1 MSKAPITK
9 VPSPVGGGG
18 LGWGRL
24 YRTAMDAL
32 YRFCVI
38 VAGGALVLISA
49 VIPWGVFTR
58 YVLNSA
64 ASWPEPMAI
73 LLTIVLTFFGAAACY
88 RAGTHMSVSVLVRV
102 MPLPL
107 RRVIE
112 PFAEGLVALV
122 GLFMVIWG
130 ARLVDATWHQSI
142 AEFPSLSVGLTYLPI
157 PVGWRHNAAVRCRAP
172 ADRAPAAG
180 RRTDAALRRVHS
192 RPMEILIVVGTLLVC
207 FALGVPI
214 AYALGLGALAG
225 AYWIGIPLEAVML
238 QVSSGVSKFAMLT
251 IPFFVLAGAIMA
263 EGGMARRL
271 VAFANVLVGL
281 VRVRGGLS
289 AVNVLATTFLS
300 GISGSA
306 VADTSAIGSVMIPQM
321 ERTGYPRVF
330 ATNVTISASVQALL
344 VPPSHNAVI
353 YSLAT
358 GGTIS
363 IISLFMAGVMP
374 GLLLGASLVVLC
386 LVIAY
391 RNGHPRGETVPLREA
406 AKIAIDALWGLVTL
420 AIILGG
426 ILGGIFTAIEA
437 GAVACIWAFFV
448 TMFIYRDYR
457 WRDLPELIHRTMRTV
472 AMVMTLIAFA
482 SSVGYVMALMQVP
495 ARVTA
500 LLLTLSSDK
509 NVILFLINIL
519 LLVLGCLLDMAPSIL
534 IVTPILLPVVMKFGV
549 DPVHF
554 GMIMLLNLGIGLC
567 HPPVGAILFVGC
579 AVGRVTIEQVV
590 REIWPFYGVMFFVLM
605 LVTYIP
611 SVSLWLPR
619 ILGL

>member
-1 MSKAPITK
+1 
-9 VPSPVGGGG
+9 
-18 LGWGRL
+18 
-24 YRTAMDAL
+24 
-32 YRFCVI
+32 
-38 VAGGALVLISA
+38 
-49 VIPWGVFTR
+49 
-58 YVLNSA
+58 
-64 ASWPEPMAI
+64 
-73 LLTIVLTFFGAAACY
+73 
-88 RAGTHMSVSVLVRV
+88 
-102 MPLPL
+102 
-107 RRVIE
+107 
-112 PFAEGLVALV
+112 
-122 GLFMVIWG
+122 
-130 ARLVDATWHQSI
+130 
-142 AEFPSLSVGLTYLPI
+142 
-157 PVGWRHNAAVRCRAP
+157 
-172 ADRAPAAG
+172 
-180 RRTDAALRRVHS
+180 
-192 RPMEILIVVGTLLVC
+192 MEILIVIASLFVC

-214 AYALGLGALAG
+214 AYALGLAALAG

-271 VAFANVLVGL
+271 VAFANVLVGM

-321 ERTGYPRVF
+321 EKTGYPRVF

-363 IISLFMAGVMP
+363 IISLFMAGVAP

-386 LVIAY
+386 LALAY
-391 RNGHPRGETVPLREA
+391 RDGHPRGETVALREA
-406 AKIAIDALWGLVTL
+406 VKIAIDALWGLVTL

-426 ILGGIFTAIEA
+426 ILGGVFTAIEA
-437 GAVACIWAFFV
+437 GAVACLWAFFV

-457 WRDLPELIHRTMRTV
+457 WRELPQLVHRTMRTV

-482 SSVGYVMALMQVP
+482 ASVGYVMALMQVP
-495 ARVTA
+495 AKVTA
-500 LLLTLSSDK
+500 MLLTLSSDK
-509 NVILFLINIL
+509 NVILLLINVL

-534 IVTPILLPVVMKFGV
+534 ICTPILLPVVVKFGV

-590 REIWPFYGVMFFVLM
+590 REIWPFYAVMFIVLM

-611 SVSLWLPR
+611 SISLWVPR
-619 ILGL
+619 LLSL

>member
-1 MSKAPITK
+1 
-9 VPSPVGGGG
+9 
-18 LGWGRL
+18 
-24 YRTAMDAL
+24 
-32 YRFCVI
+32 
-38 VAGGALVLISA
+38 
-49 VIPWGVFTR
+49 
-58 YVLNSA
+58 
-64 ASWPEPMAI
+64 
-73 LLTIVLTFFGAAACY
+73 
-88 RAGTHMSVSVLVRV
+88 
-102 MPLPL
+102 
-107 RRVIE
+107 
-112 PFAEGLVALV
+112 
-122 GLFMVIWG
+122 
-130 ARLVDATWHQSI
+130 
-142 AEFPSLSVGLTYLPI
+142 
-157 PVGWRHNAAVRCRAP
+157 
-172 ADRAPAAG
+172 
-180 RRTDAALRRVHS
+180 
-192 RPMEILIVVGTLLVC
+192 MEILIVVGTLLVC

-281 VRVRGGLS
+281 VRIRGGLS

-386 LVIAY
+386 LVLAY
-391 RNGHPRGETVPLREA
+391 RNGHPRGETVPLRDA
-406 AKIAIDALWGLVTL
+406 VIIAIDALWGLVTL

-426 ILGGIFTAIEA
+426 ILGGVFTAIEA

-457 WRDLPELIHRTMRTV
+457 WRDLPDLIHRTMRTV

>member
-1 MSKAPITK
+1 
-9 VPSPVGGGG
+9 
-18 LGWGRL
+18 
-24 YRTAMDAL
+24 
-32 YRFCVI
+32 
-38 VAGGALVLISA
+38 
-49 VIPWGVFTR
+49 
-58 YVLNSA
+58 
-64 ASWPEPMAI
+64 
-73 LLTIVLTFFGAAACY
+73 
-88 RAGTHMSVSVLVRV
+88 
-102 MPLPL
+102 
-107 RRVIE
+107 
-112 PFAEGLVALV
+112 
-122 GLFMVIWG
+122 
-130 ARLVDATWHQSI
+130 
-142 AEFPSLSVGLTYLPI
+142 
-157 PVGWRHNAAVRCRAP
+157 
-172 ADRAPAAG
+172 
-180 RRTDAALRRVHS
+180 
-192 RPMEILIVVGTLLVC
+192 MEILIVVGSLFVC

-214 AYALGLGALAG
+214 AYALGLAALAG

-321 ERTGYPRVF
+321 EKTGYPRVF

-363 IISLFMAGVMP
+363 IISLFMAGVAP
-374 GLLLGASLVVLC
+374 GLLLGASLIVLC
-386 LVIAY
+386 LVLAH
-391 RNGHPRGETVPLREA
+391 RDGHPRGETVALREA
-406 AKIAIDALWGLVTL
+406 LKIAIDALWGLVTL

-426 ILGGIFTAIEA
+426 ILGGVFTAIEA
-437 GAVACIWAFFV
+437 GAVACLWAFFV

-457 WRDLPELIHRTMRTV
+457 WRELPQLVHRTMRTV

-482 SSVGYVMALMQVP
+482 ASVGYVMALMQVP

-500 LLLTLSSDK
+500 VLLTLSSDK
-509 NVILFLINIL
+509 NVILLLINVL

-534 IVTPILLPVVMKFGV
+534 ICTPILLPVVVKFGV

-590 REIWPFYGVMFFVLM
+590 REIWPFYAVMFIVLM

-611 SVSLWLPR
+611 SISLWLPR
-619 ILGL
+619 LLSL

>member
-1 MSKAPITK
+1 
-9 VPSPVGGGG
+9 
-18 LGWGRL
+18 
-24 YRTAMDAL
+24 
-32 YRFCVI
+32 
-38 VAGGALVLISA
+38 
-49 VIPWGVFTR
+49 
-58 YVLNSA
+58 
-64 ASWPEPMAI
+64 
-73 LLTIVLTFFGAAACY
+73 
-88 RAGTHMSVSVLVRV
+88 
-102 MPLPL
+102 
-107 RRVIE
+107 
-112 PFAEGLVALV
+112 
-122 GLFMVIWG
+122 
-130 ARLVDATWHQSI
+130 
-142 AEFPSLSVGLTYLPI
+142 
-157 PVGWRHNAAVRCRAP
+157 
-172 ADRAPAAG
+172 
-180 RRTDAALRRVHS
+180 
-192 RPMEILIVVGTLLVC
+192 MEILIVVGTLLVC

-289 AVNVLATTFLS
+289 AVNVIATTFLS

-386 LVIAY
+386 LVLAY
-391 RNGHPRGETVPLREA
+391 RHGHPRGEALPLREA
-406 AKIAIDALWGLVTL
+406 VKIAVDALWGLVTL
-420 AIILGG
+420 VIILGG
-426 ILGGIFTAIEA
+426 ILGGVFTAIEA

-457 WRDLPELIHRTMRTV
+457 WRDLPELIHRTVRTV

-534 IVTPILLPVVMKFGV
+534 IVTPILLPVIMKFGV

-590 REIWPFYGVMFFVLM
+590 REIWPFYGVMFLVLM

-619 ILGL
+619 MLGL

>member
-1 MSKAPITK
+1 
-9 VPSPVGGGG
+9 
-18 LGWGRL
+18 
-24 YRTAMDAL
+24 
-32 YRFCVI
+32 
-38 VAGGALVLISA
+38 
-49 VIPWGVFTR
+49 
-58 YVLNSA
+58 
-64 ASWPEPMAI
+64 
-73 LLTIVLTFFGAAACY
+73 
-88 RAGTHMSVSVLVRV
+88 
-102 MPLPL
+102 
-107 RRVIE
+107 
-112 PFAEGLVALV
+112 
-122 GLFMVIWG
+122 
-130 ARLVDATWHQSI
+130 
-142 AEFPSLSVGLTYLPI
+142 
-157 PVGWRHNAAVRCRAP
+157 
-172 ADRAPAAG
+172 
-180 RRTDAALRRVHS
+180 
-192 RPMEILIVVGTLLVC
+192 MEILVVVGTLLVC

-281 VRVRGGLS
+281 VRIRGGLS

-386 LVIAY
+386 LVLAH
-391 RNGHPRGETVPLREA
+391 RNGHPRGETVPLRA
-406 AKIAIDALWGLVTL
+406 AVKITIDALWGLVTL
-420 AIILGG
+420 VIILGG
-426 ILGGIFTAIEA
+426 ILGGVFTAIEA

-590 REIWPFYGVMFFVLM
+590 REIWPFYGVMFLVLM
-605 LVTYIP
+605 LVTYLPAI
-611 SVSLWLPR
+611 SLWLPR
-619 ILGL
+619 MLAL